1 MKLLRPNIESRNP
14 SRGFTVEDFAREV
27 AKKNQQRLNEK
38 LEMDLKNQSAS
49 SFCSHRPVAP
59 GQQAMAKDI
68 TPSTIVIGTCLT
80 SMSFGGLPG
89 VNSPSTS
96 FGGVAKVT
104 GRQRTKWVCFRSR
117 MSAFVAVVT
126 PLEPAGMGCAPI
138 IVEFLKLLSLIS
150 RRK

>member
-1 MKLLRPNIESRNP
+1 MRRFGLSLGSP
-14 SRGFTVEDFAREV
+14 SRAKSGVADQMRLVRRLHFYDYRNNVKAYPTWQKWLRE
-27 AKKNQQRLNEK
+27 NQPPLLVLWGK
-38 LEMDLKNQSAS
+38 YDP
-49 SFCSHRPVAP
+49 HH
-59 GQQAMAKDI
+59 
-68 TPSTIVIGTCLT
+68 TSTIVIGTCLT